1 MRIPQRTHLC
11 GDLRRSDHGQSA
23 VLHGWVET
31 TRDHG
36 GIIFLMLRD
45 RAGKIQVVVNPE
57 TSEEMAQT
65 AKKIGH
71 EWVITVTGTVALRDE
86 QHINPELNT
95 GDIEIVAETVEIL
108 NESKP
113 LPFLI
118 PEPESASEEVRL
130 KYRYLDLRTRKL
142 QQNLA
147 IRNRAYQCVRSALV
161 DHGFYEIET
170 PFLMKSTP
178 EGARDFLVPSRLH
191 KGRFYALPQSPQ
203 TYKQL
208 LMISGF
214 DRYFQIVK
222 CFRDEDLR
230 ADRQPEFTQID
241 LEMSFVN
248 EEEVM
253 EIAEVLTVVLY
264 SNLVEVALER
274 PFRKLTYQEAICRYG
289 MDKPDL
295 RFEMPIYTVTDILG
309 DSEFRVFQSVYKR
322 GGVIGALC
330 LPDADLSRKDI
341 DRLTEEVKPVRAQ
354 GVAFMKAASDGV
366 EGGISKFF
374 AEQEI
379 ADLLREIQPEPGAL
393 LLFIADQPEIA
404 YPALG
409 KLREYLGQTQG
420 LIDNNAVV
428 PVWVVNF
435 PMFEFNDE
443 ENRWEAMHHPFT
455 APLPKDLPNLSDN
468 TAEVRARAY
477 DLVING
483 QEVAGGSIR
492 NYQLA
497 TQERIFDLL
506 GIGRKERMEKFGF
519 LLEALEYG
527 APPHGGIAFGF
538 DRIVALL
545 SGTESIRNVIAF
557 PKTTSA
563 LSLMDGAP
571 SEVDAGQLR
580 ELGLQIIQNSSGSD

>member
-11 GDLRRSDHGQSA
+11 GELRRTHHGEQV

-45 RAGKIQVVVNPE
+45 RTGKVQVVVNPK
-57 TSEEMAQT
+57 TSAGMAQT

-71 EWVITVTGTVALRDE
+71 EWVITVTGTVASRDE
-86 QHINPELNT
+86 QHINPELDT
-95 GDIEIVAETVEIL
+95 GDIEIEAETVEIL
-108 NESKP
+108 NRAKP

-118 PEPESASEEVRL
+118 PEPEAASEEVRL
-130 KYRYLDLRTRKL
+130 KYRYLDLRTRKF
-142 QQNLA
+142 QQN
-147 IRNRAYQCVRSALV
+147 IQVRNRAYQSVRTSLV
-161 DHGFYEIET
+161 DQGFYEIET

-253 EIAEVLTVVLY
+253 EIAEVITTNLY
-264 SNLVEVALER
+264 SDILNISLER
-274 PFRKLTYQEAICRYG
+274 PFRKMTYQEALRRYG
-289 MDKPDL
+289 TDKPDL
-295 RFEMPIYTVTDILG
+295 RFELPIYNVTGILG
-309 DSEFRVFQSVYKR
+309 DSQFRVFQSVHEQ
-322 GGVIGALC
+322 GGVIGTLC
-330 LPDADLSRKDI
+330 VSDADLSRKALDS
-341 DRLTEEVKPVRAQ
+341 LAGEVRPVGAQ
-354 GVAFMKAASDGV
+354 GVAFMKVTSDGV
-366 EGGISKFF
+366 ESGISKFF
-374 AEQEI
+374 SDQEI
-379 ADLLREIQPEPGAL
+379 ADLRREIHPEPGDL
-393 LLFIADQPEIA
+393 LLFVADQPEIA

-409 KLREYLGQTQG
+409 KLRQHLGKTQG
-420 LIDNNAVV
+420 LINSDEVA

-435 PMFEFNDE
+435 PMFEYNE
-443 ENRWEAMHHPFT
+443 EEDRWEAMHHPFT
-455 APLPKDLPNLSDN
+455 APLPKDLPRLVDN

-483 QEVAGGSIR
+483 HEVAGGSIR
-492 NYQLA
+492 NYQLDM
-497 TQERIFDLL
+497 QERVFDLL
-506 GIGRKERMEKFGF
+506 GIGKAERTEKFGF

-538 DRIVALL
+538 DRVVALL
-545 SGTESIRNVIAF
+545 AGTDSIRNVIAF

-571 SEVDAGQLR
+571 SEVDAAQLR
-580 ELGLQIIQNSSGSD
+580 ELGLQTIDDQSGNE